1 MNNGLLLSQR
11 LLTFWQ
17 PPANSILLHRSGGT
31 MFQGRALNEA
41 LPPTVFPFNAWL
53 GTIFLAIV
61 LTLTLT
67 PRRKAGKG
75 TGGIPKASPPTF
87 SLSLSSGRFNLSLG
101 DGRGRRTHCDHMS
114 VPPGPAS
121 ACTLSVSSLIML
133 LTAH

>member
-1 MNNGLLLSQR
+1 GSLLSQR

-61 LTLTLT
+61 LTLTPT

-87 SLSLSSGRFNLSLG
+87 SRSLSPVEGLISHLEMGG
-101 DGRGRRTHCDHMS
+101 DGVHTAITCQCRLDR
-114 VPPGPAS
+114 AS
-121 ACTLSVSSLIML
+121 GCTLSVSGLIML